1 MAAAE
6 EAGARVLLGFG
17 HSRGSNEKRL
27 PSAAEFRRE
36 FLRFRARYP
45 LVRDYLTWNE
55 ANHCS
60 QPTCRRPERAARYF
74 DVVAANCR
82 GCRVVAADVLDDSR
96 VERWVRRFKAAAR
109 YKPRIWGI
117 HNYVDANRFRTTGT
131 RTLLRITKGEV
142 WFTETGG
149 LVERRNERRIVW
161 PRSSAR
167 AARALEQVFKLARL
181 SPRRVTRVYL
191 YQWDPAGHRQ
201 PGADLGLGADGWPA
215 AGPVPPTTC
224 CATGWPRRPPG
235 APAAPAECG
244 PAPFSPFSALAALG
258 GCGSEAGITRGGTII
273 GDTLTVYSMLPQPS
287 QGVSRDV
294 LDGEKLALAEAG
306 GTAGAMGINFV
317 SLDEGAEDPAETV
330 SRAASASR
338 DAISDPQIIAVID
351 GLDSATAM
359 TTVPL
364 FNAAGVLQVSPG
376 AGYPGLTSR
385 AAPGEPERYQ
395 PAGVPTFARVVGD
408 DRDEA
413 VALAAAAGSRGT
425 VAVQREPGPESAA
438 LAAAVRA
445 PAARPRRSPGRRPRA
460 GGRGDLRG
468 R

>member
-1 MAAAE
+1 MARTLAALALAVALAIGLAGTAQAQDPIIGIGEQKPRFFSDPHFQDLGLKDVRVVVAWDALRSNWERNELDAYMAAAE

-27 PSAAEFRRE
+27 PGAAEFRRE

-82 GCRVVAADVLDDSR
+82 GCRVVAADVLDDTR

-117 HNYVDANRFRTTGT
+117 HNYGDANRFRTTGT

-149 LVERRNERRIVW
+149 LVERRNERRLVW

-191 YQWDPAGHRQ
+191 YQWDPAG
-201 PGADLGLGADGWPA
+201 PPA
-215 AGPVPPTTC
+215 
-224 CATGWPRRPPG
+224 RR
-235 APAAPAECG
+235 AAKTWD
-244 PAPFSPFSALAALG
+244 SALMDELG
-258 GCGSEAGITRGGTII
+258 RPRPAYHV
-273 GDTLTVYSMLPQPS
+273 L
-287 QGVSRDV
+287 RDW
-294 LDGEKLALAEAG
+294 LAEA
-306 GTAGAMGINFV
+306 
-317 SLDEGAEDPAETV
+317 
-330 SRAASASR
+330 
-338 DAISDPQIIAVID
+338 
-351 GLDSATAM
+351 
-359 TTVPL
+359 
-364 FNAAGVLQVSPG
+364 
-376 AGYPGLTSR
+376 
-385 AAPGEPERYQ
+385 
-395 PAGVPTFARVVGD
+395 
-408 DRDEA
+408 
-413 VALAAAAGSRGT
+413 
-425 VAVQREPGPESAA
+425 
-438 LAAAVRA
+438 
-445 PAARPRRSPGRRPRA
+445 AARRARSA
-460 GGRGDLRG
+460 G
-468 R
+468 